1 MKSTG
6 EVLGVGETL
15 EEALYKG
22 FMAAGRTISDDRGM
36 VLSNCK

>member
-6 EVLGVGETL
+6 EVLGVGCTV

-22 FMAAGRTISDDRGM
+22 FVGAVTYFKKKTKKILA
-36 VLSNCK
+36 L

>member
-6 EVLGVGETL
+6 EVLGVGENL

-22 FMAAGRTISDDRGM
+22 FVAAGKICLIRE
-36 VLSNCK
+36 V